1 VVKDQRDGE
10 RERDS
15 GGEAGSAT
23 DAGPACFSFTEEIM
37 ATLEKSLFGLYVIAV
52 TAVAV
57 WLW

>member
-1 VVKDQRDGE
+1 MKDQREGD

-23 DAGPACFSFTEEIM
+23 DAGPASLSFMEEIM
-37 ATLEKSLFGLYVIAV
+37 ATLEKSLFGLCVIAV
-52 TAVAV
+52 TAVAC